1 MDTGIVHHKR
11 LNSYQLSVV
20 SYRFVADKTF
30 VISIRLTEDYL
41 KIMNT
46 EQQRPQQLEPLDIRE
61 VGAPIDGEP
70 QISDRRLFFQ
80 LHVFEGCLDSRLI
93 IEPIEKGSLDAVVY
107 DDLNHPTGSG
117 VLFIAEDPAMLMTA
131 SRTLL
136 LKAQEVPDL
145 LYRSEM
151 TMTGRTYA
159 SGREPDLEE
168 WLLNKPRQNALNPDF
183 PWAIWYP
190 LRRKS
195 EFYRLEHRDRGR
207 ILGEHAMLGRS
218 YAAGGYASDIRLA
231 CFGLDTNDNEFV
243 IGLVGPELYPLSRL
257 IQDMRQTEQTTK
269 YIESLGPFFVGK
281 VRKQF
286 SMRHQA

>member
-1 MDTGIVHHKR
+1 
-11 LNSYQLSVV
+11 
-20 SYRFVADKTF
+20 
-30 VISIRLTEDYL
+30 
-41 KIMNT
+41 MNT
-46 EQQRPQQLEPLDIRE
+46 ERKRPPRPEPVDLRE

-80 LHVFEGCLDSRLI
+80 LHVFGRCFDPDSI
-93 IEPIEKGSLDAVVY
+93 IHKIRSQNPLAAVFY
-107 DDLNHPTGSG
+107 DDLNDPAGLG
-117 VLFIAEDPAMLMTA
+117 VLLVAENPAALMDY
-131 SRTLL
+131 SSVLQ
-136 LKAQEVPDL
+136 QEQD
-145 LYRSEM
+145 RSYSTTSFRRKM
-151 TMTGRTYA
+151 TMIGRTYS

-168 WLLNKPRQNALNPDF
+168 WLIQKPLKNVLNPDF

-195 EFYRLEHRDRGR
+195 EFYRLEDSERGR
-207 ILGEHAMLGRS
+207 ILAEHAMLGRS

-257 IQDMRQTEQTTK
+257 IQDMRKTEQTTK

-286 SMRHQA
+286 SKQS

>member
-1 MDTGIVHHKR
+1 
-11 LNSYQLSVV
+11 
-20 SYRFVADKTF
+20 
-30 VISIRLTEDYL
+30 
-41 KIMNT
+41 MNT
-46 EQQRPQQLEPLDIRE
+46 EQKRPQQPEPLDIRE

-70 QISDRRLFFQ
+70 QISDRRLFLQ
-80 LHVFEGCLDSRLI
+80 LHVFEGCLDSSLI
-93 IEPIEKGSLDAVVY
+93 IEPIEKGNLDAVVY
-107 DDLNHPTGSG
+107 DDLNHPTGIG
-117 VLFIAEDPAMLMTA
+117 VLFMAEDPAVLMTA

-136 LKAQEVPDL
+136 LKAQDTPDL

-151 TMTGRTYA
+151 TMTGRTYS
-159 SGREPDLEE
+159 SGREPNLEE

-190 LRRKS
+190 LRRKP
-195 EFYRLEHRDRGR
+195 EFYRLEHRERGR

-243 IGLVGPELYPLSRL
+243 IGLVGTELYPLSRL

-286 SMRHQA
+286 LND